1 MLCWP
6 GRCRMGRRFVPPRK
20 RPSTGV
26 AARKRRERPRPHD
39 VHAAQEPTGG
49 VAHAP
54 CQCRRCAGARVGI
67 LSENPHGR
75 ERQFPPGRNSKK
87 CFASGAVLAS
97 AAPNFPR
104 VIASGF
110 CGRSGSQFSGSAWAR
125 QGSASPLRALDP
137 PGALPRDGNYRSD
150 SRSHDRYNAL
160 RGFHAFNSP
169 RDCMRVGQMIRKH
182 VPLAGSS
189 KGSGNT
195 RAMRLHQR

>member
-6 GRCRMGRRFVPPRK
+6 GRCRMGRRFLPPRK
-20 RPSTGV
+20 RPSTGIP
-26 AARKRRERPRPHD
+26 ARKRRERPRPHA
-39 VHAAQEPTGG
+39 VHAAEEPTGG

-110 CGRSGSQFSGSAWAR
+110 CVAPA
-125 QGSASPLRALDP
+125 PDC
-137 PGALPRDGNYRSD
+137 PGALGRVKGPLRRSAPLTRPARSRCFGNYRSD
-150 SRSHDRYNAL
+150 GTSVRFL
-160 RGFHAFNSP
+160 
-169 RDCMRVGQMIRKH
+169 VGSTFPDESIESAT
-182 VPLAGSS
+182 V
-189 KGSGNT
+189 
-195 RAMRLHQR
+195 